1 MFREK
6 NIGARK
12 VFYSDLLSNLEH
24 FFTTRETVLRS
35 KEIGV
40 DVDKNIKSVCEYLK
54 ISNDNLISPN
64 QTHSSNVEFVKVG
77 INDYPETDALIL
89 TNMEQAVYLNFADC
103 VPVILYD
110 KNANI
115 AAIAHAGWRGTV
127 ARIVPKTIEKMLLF
141 SHSEI
146 KDIYAVIGP
155 AISDCCY
162 EVGIEV
168 VNGIKNSVKNSL
180 DLITYKNEKPFVNL
194 KKTNARQLEEIGVPF
209 DNIDIC
215 PYCTCCRNDLFF
227 SYRKEN
233 GTTSR
238 HSAVIKLK

>member
-6 NIGARK
+6 NIGAGK

-35 KEIGV
+35 KEVGV

-110 KNANI
+110 KNAN
-115 AAIAHAGWRGTV
+115 T
-127 ARIVPKTIEKMLLF
+127 
-141 SHSEI
+141 
-146 KDIYAVIGP
+146 
-155 AISDCCY
+155 
-162 EVGIEV
+162 
-168 VNGIKNSVKNSL
+168 VKN
-180 DLITYKNEKPFVNL
+180 
-194 KKTNARQLEEIGVPF
+194 
-209 DNIDIC
+209 
-215 PYCTCCRNDLFF
+215 
-227 SYRKEN
+227 
-233 GTTSR
+233 
-238 HSAVIKLK
+238 VIA

>member
-1 MFREK
+1 
-6 NIGARK
+6 
-12 VFYSDLLSNLEH
+12 
-24 FFTTRETVLRS
+24 
-35 KEIGV
+35 
-40 DVDKNIKSVCEYLK
+40 
-54 ISNDNLISPN
+54 
-64 QTHSSNVEFVKVG
+64 
-77 INDYPETDALIL
+77 
-89 TNMEQAVYLNFADC
+89 
-103 VPVILYD
+103 
-110 KNANI
+110 
-115 AAIAHAGWRGTV
+115 
-127 ARIVPKTIEKMLLF
+127 MLLF

-168 VNGIKNSVKNSL
+168 INGIKNSVKNSL

-194 KKTNARQLEEIGVPF
+194 KKTNARQLEEIGVLL